1 MKRQLFTLVVLAFT
15 ATLSAQNLEN
25 VDKALQK
32 KPTIQADTTGGWK
45 FSGIYS
51 ASSTLTSLTNWAAG
65 GNNNLNVNGL
75 MRQFAV
81 KRVKDWNWFNLLEA
95 NLGYNFQDIGTLKTD
110 DKLEFTTRLDRNLK
124 ESKWSVSIFGNFRTQ
139 FVDGFATVDAVERI
153 STFMAPGFLTYGL
166 GMTNAS
172 FKGFSIYASP
182 IQAKHTFVND
192 SALFARDAFFD
203 KTIPNVTVGSIGG
216 RRVEMGAFVDI
227 IYKNT
232 FAKKIELNSR
242 LNLFSNYLDR
252 PQNIDVNWEN
262 IFLFKLVKNLSLSIQ
277 THLIYDHDINVRP
290 RTNSPTPDVFDAPG
304 TQFRFISGIGIAYAF
319 GGAK

>member
-1 MKRQLFTLVVLAFT
+1 MKSTFLFVLTMVSFSV
-15 ATLSAQNLEN
+15 LHSQNLEN
-25 VDKALQK
+25 VDKAIQN
-32 KPTIQADTTGGWK
+32 KPKIEVDTTGSWK

-51 ASSTLTSLTNWAAG
+51 ASAALTSLTNWAAG
-65 GNNNLNVNGL
+65 GNNNLNTNVL
-75 MRQFAV
+75 ARQFAV
-81 KRVKDWNWFNLLEA
+81 KQVKNWTWFNLLEA
-95 NLGYNFQDIGTLKTD
+95 NLGYNFQDVGTLKTD

-124 ESKWSVSIFGNFRTQ
+124 ESKWSISVFGNFRTQ
-139 FVDGFATVDAVERI
+139 FMDGFANVADDERI

-172 FKGFSIYASP
+172 FKGFSVYVSP
-182 IQAKHTFVND
+182 VQAKHTFVFD
-192 SALFARDAFFD
+192 STLFANDAFFN
-203 KTIPNVTVGSIGG
+203 KTIPNVTAGNIGG
-216 RRVEMGAFVDI
+216 SRIEMGAFIDI

-242 LNLFSNYLDR
+242 INLFSNYLDR

-277 THLIYDHDINVRP
+277 THLIYDDDILVRA
-290 RTNSPTPDVFDAPG
+290 RSNSPTPDVIDAPG
-304 TQFRFISGIGIAYAF
+304 TQFRFITGVGIAYSF